1 MNHVMIDLETLGT
14 RSYSVFLSIAAIQ
27 FDPNTG
33 KTGNVFRC
41 NINLE
46 SATKAGLRIDS
57 STLEWWL
64 TQRPEIMKRMFDD
77 PIELKD
83 ALRQLAKFFSANKI
97 FWPWGNSAGFD
108 LGLLADGYGAC
119 KLPLPWKYYN
129 EMCYRTMAKLVPSTI
144 EKPKDAHDPIIDC
157 EYQIKVLYHVLQTLK
172 IKL

>member
-1 MNHVMIDLETLGT
+1 MIDLETLGT

-33 KTGNVFRC
+33 QIGNTFRC

-46 SATKAGLRIDS
+46 SAIKAGLRIDS

-83 ALRQLAKFFSANKI
+83 ALEQLAKFFSANKI
-97 FWPWGNSAGFD
+97 FSPWGNSAGFD
-108 LGLLADGYGAC
+108 LGLLADAYSIAGMP
-119 KLPLPWKYYN
+119 PLPWKFWN

-144 EKPKDAHDPIIDC
+144 EKPKNAHDPIVDC
-157 EYQIKVLYHVLQTLK
+157 EYQIKVLCNVLQTLK